1 MMSILQMPPSTGMS
15 SDQFFW
21 WAAGIIGAVLLFL
34 VLRYFIHIISFL
46 FHLAMRFF
54 WHGCVF
60 IILLGIIL
68 AILRYFKVI

>member
-1 MMSILQMPPSTGMS
+1 MSFLQMPFDSGIS

-21 WAAGIIGAVLLFL
+21 CAAGILGAVLLFL

-54 WHGCVF
+54 WHGCAL